1 MKIAALALGALAL
14 AAPSAQAA
22 ENLNAAG
29 ASFPA
34 PIYQKWFQDYAA
46 KTGNQVNYQA
56 VGSGAGVRQYK
67 AGTPTLVHL
76 IRQFPIR
83 NLLVSPVRWFR
94 FL

>member
-46 KTGNQVNYQA
+46 KTGNQGQLP
-56 VGSGAGVRQYK
+56 GSWVWCWCK
-67 AGTPTLVHL
+67 T
-76 IRQFPIR
+76 I
-83 NLLVSPVRWFR
+83 
-94 FL
+94 